1 MMTAAKT
8 QAAETVSDIAQDVI
22 ERRGD
27 MDDNGIKKWAA
38 AYTFWR
44 DAADQL
50 TAAEL
55 SEAIHIGRLRV
66 LDADES

>member
-1 MMTAAKT
+1 MTTTKI
-8 QAAETVSDIAQDVI
+8 QAAETVSDIAQDIV

-27 MDDNGIKKWAA
+27 MDDRGICKWAA
-38 AYTFWR
+38 AYTYWR

-50 TAAEL
+50 TTDEL
-55 SEAIHIGRLRV
+55 SEAIHVGRLRV